1 MPQPGLAIAWHSDPG
16 EQRWYFDLREDASF
30 DDGTAAGST
39 AVAASLRAAN
49 PGWKV
54 VPSGNGIVIE
64 RDRAAP
70 DLPAELALERNS
82 IVKREAGRILGSGSF
97 RVRDWQPGR
106 SLSLAAREDYWGGR
120 AFLDAIEVVMGEDLE
135 QQMLALSLG
144 KADLIEVA
152 AAPARATADN
162 YRVEASPPIELLA
175 LVFEHAAANPQIAG
189 LRRALGLSLD
199 RQALSAGMLEGAG
212 EPSGSLLPNWMTG
225 YGFLFPSASDLSAA
239 RAQVAEQGKL
249 PPWSLSYDDADPVL
263 RLVAERLV
271 LNARDVGLTVE
282 LTRGAAELRLVRVT
296 LASIAPRLALE
307 QCLLALG
314 VPRQLAGDSVEQLY
328 AAENSVLQSEPVV
341 PLLHLRQSIAV
352 SNRVAPYHASG
363 DGSWPGPDL
372 WLETDKP

>member
-1 MPQPGLAIAWHSDPG
+1 MPSISRLLYDRLVVLDERGMPQPGLAIAWHSDPG

-162 YRVEASPPIELLA
+162 YRVEPSHRTASL
-175 LVFEHAAANPQIAG
+175 G
-189 LRRALGLSLD
+189 LRTRGSQSANCWPAAGSRPEPRSPSSERGNARRRRRAFWVAATELD
-199 RQALSAGMLEGAG
+199 DR
-212 EPSGSLLPNWMTG
+212 
-225 YGFLFPSASDLSAA
+225 
-239 RAQVAEQGKL
+239 
-249 PPWSLSYDDADPVL
+249 L
-263 RLVAERLV
+263 RL
-271 LNARDVGLTVE
+271 
-282 LTRGAAELRLVRVT
+282 
-296 LASIAPRLALE
+296 P
-307 QCLLALG
+307 
-314 VPRQLAGDSVEQLY
+314 VPFG
-328 AAENSVLQSEPVV
+328 
-341 PLLHLRQSIAV
+341 
-352 SNRVAPYHASG
+352 
-363 DGSWPGPDL
+363 
-372 WLETDKP
+372 